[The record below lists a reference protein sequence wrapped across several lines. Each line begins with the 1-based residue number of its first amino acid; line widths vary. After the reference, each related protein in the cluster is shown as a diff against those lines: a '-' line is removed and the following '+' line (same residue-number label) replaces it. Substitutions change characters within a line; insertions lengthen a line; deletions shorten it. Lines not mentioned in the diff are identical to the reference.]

1 MVMRMRTDMLRMKR
15 LALVA
20 ASFAASWAAH
30 ADTMPQLDFGN
41 KLLTAQVVWGA
52 IIFAAF
58 YLLASRWGLPRVGAI
73 LEMRAGTIAADLETA
88 NASKA
93 AADKAVAE
101 LNAARRA
108 AYAQSQAAVAAA
120 TAQAKADAA
129 ERAASQDAR
138 LDAQL
143 KDSEAQIGQARAAAM
158 GALRQVAGET
168 ALAVVSRLT
177 DGHADAGRVDA
188 AVGTLL
194 AERGLAA

>member
-1 MVMRMRTDMLRMKR
+1 MLRLKR

-20 ASFAASWAAH
+20 GSFVVSGAAQ

-52 IIFAAF
+52 IIFTAF
-58 YLLASRWGLPRVGAI
+58 YLLASRWGLPKVGAI

-88 NASKA
+88 HASKA
-93 AADKAVAE
+93 AADMAVAE
-101 LNAARRA
+101 LNAARRT
-108 AYAQSQAAVAAA
+108 AYAQSQAAIAAA
-120 TAQAKADAA
+120 AARAKSAAA
-129 ERAASQDAR
+129 ERAAEQDAR
-138 LDAQL
+138 LDKQL
-143 KDSEAQIGQARAAAM
+143 AESEAQIGQARKAAM

-168 ALAVVSRLT
+168 AVAVVSRVT
-177 DGHADAGRVDA
+177 DGQADVSRVDE

>member
-1 MVMRMRTDMLRMKR
+1 MKR
-15 LALVA
+15 VSLALVIFCLSSVA
-20 ASFAASWAAH
+20 AR

-58 YLLASRWGLPRVGAI
+58 YLLASRWGLPKVGAI

-88 NASKA
+88 YASKA

-101 LNAARRA
+101 LNAARRT
-108 AYAQSQAAVAAA
+108 AYAQSQAAI
-120 TAQAKADAA
+120 ADAA
-129 ERAASQDAR
+129 ARAKAQAAELAASQDAR

-143 KDSEAQIGQARAAAM
+143 AASEVQIGQARAAAM
-158 GALRQVAGET
+158 SALRQVAGET
-168 ALAVVSRLT
+168 AVAVVSRLT
-177 DGHADAGRVDA
+177 DGQADANRVDA